1 MFNGCHTEII
11 SFPLAIFILPIYDR
25 ITFYEDRNEMAGGEI
40 VNREIIGQFIRWA
53 MGRDATVFFLDD
65 GLGKIHISIPYVT
78 AGGNVISIEPGPFA
92 LGRGMGKTM
101 RKVVQSL
108 GQWTASFNSN
118 DYMVKKL
125 RETGTA
131 MDVRELLEDMDRA
144 MEDLEQSVWK
154 MNHLM
159 EALVHGLDLIYGGQ
173 GRHPESD
180 GLIHVVSHKRA
191 HQFLEAWLWWEEYR
205 IMGCPVGQAPLAT
218 RLLFRNKEDR
228 TWGAMDNRQG
238 ECWVESF
245 SSPWDALDYLFDKSP
260 DEIRGLCEKD

>member
-1 MFNGCHTEII
+1 
-11 SFPLAIFILPIYDR
+11 
-25 ITFYEDRNEMAGGEI
+25 
-40 VNREIIGQFIRWA
+40 
-53 MGRDATVFFLDD
+53 
-65 GLGKIHISIPYVT
+65 
-78 AGGNVISIEPGPFA
+78 
-92 LGRGMGKTM
+92 MGKTM

-108 GQWTASFNSN
+108 VQWTASFNSN

-205 IMGCPVGQAPLAT
+205 IMSCPVGQAPLAT

-260 DEIRGLCEKD
+260 DEIQGLCEKD

>member
-1 MFNGCHTEII
+1 M
-11 SFPLAIFILPIYDR
+11 
-25 ITFYEDRNEMAGGEI
+25 
-40 VNREIIGQFIRWA
+40 NREIIGQFIRWA
-53 MGRDATVFFLDD
+53 MGRDATVFFQDD

-108 GQWTASFNSN
+108 VQWTASFNSN

-205 IMGCPVGQAPLAT
+205 IMSCPVGQAPL
-218 RLLFRNKEDR
+218 RLGCFSEIKRIGLGAPWITGRESAGWSHFPLPGMRWITFLIKALMKYRDSVRR
-228 TWGAMDNRQG
+228 T
-238 ECWVESF
+238 ECFGRVYAVYG
-245 SSPWDALDYLFDKSP
+245 D
-260 DEIRGLCEKD
+260 C